1 MPDDLT
7 RRGPEDPR
15 YINLN
20 QDHELRYWCNELNC
34 TEKELRDAV
43 TLVGNSARAV
53 RTYLSLG

>member
-20 QDHELRYWCNELNC
+20 QDHEVRHWCLELNC

-43 TLVGNSARAV
+43 SLVGNSARAV
-53 RTYLSLG
+53 KTYLSLG

>member
-20 QDHELRYWCNELNC
+20 QAHEVRRWCLQLNL

-43 TLVGNSARAV
+43 SLVGNSARAV

>member
-1 MPDDLT
+1 MCDDLT

-20 QDHELRYWCNELNC
+20 QDHEIRYWCNEFNC

-43 TLVGNSARAV
+43 TLVGNSARDV